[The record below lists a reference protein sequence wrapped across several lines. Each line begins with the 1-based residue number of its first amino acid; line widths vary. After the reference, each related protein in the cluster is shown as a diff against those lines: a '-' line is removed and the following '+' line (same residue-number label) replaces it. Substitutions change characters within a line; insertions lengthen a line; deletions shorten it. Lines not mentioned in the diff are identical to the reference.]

1 MAFQNFQ
8 EKEVNITSM
17 NMTTQGHGVSTSQ
30 YRASSHVTSQAPASQ
45 QSTSSGITSSL
56 TATSGN
62 VMGNPSSLTPFSK
75 TCSTSKKSFNSDEN
89 RDGSDPNTK
98 QEMNKTSNERQSS
111 NISTVS
117 KDESNSSP
125 ESKTTNAMNQKSN
138 KPKFP
143 AQAGRKAQ
151 KTSKNHPKTFTSG
164 ETGSGEMTPATE
176 MNARSFPGKGRKAF
190 PRTNREGSFGA
201 KKLQAIIS
209 DQEKVLSTSG
219 PEQYQA
225 VEIHRSREKC
235 ERKKVTDM

>member
-1 MAFQNFQ
+1 
-8 EKEVNITSM
+8 
-17 NMTTQGHGVSTSQ
+17 
-30 YRASSHVTSQAPASQ
+30 
-45 QSTSSGITSSL
+45 
-56 TATSGN
+56 
-62 VMGNPSSLTPFSK
+62 MGK

-89 RDGSDPNTK
+89 RDELDPNTK

-125 ESKTTNAMNQKSN
+125 ERKTTSAMNQKSN

-190 PRTNREGSFGA
+190 PRTNREASFGA